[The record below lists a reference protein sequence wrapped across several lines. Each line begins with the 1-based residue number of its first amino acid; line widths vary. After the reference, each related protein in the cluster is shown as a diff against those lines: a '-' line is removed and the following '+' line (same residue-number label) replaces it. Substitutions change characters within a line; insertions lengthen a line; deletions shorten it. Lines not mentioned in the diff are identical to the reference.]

1 MLTLSREAG
10 AVILK
15 MAYGYTTEPV
25 KSDPLVELAGKA
37 LDEFAKA
44 AVPGAWAVD
53 IMPFRETIIYFE
65 DNAKRW

>member
-1 MLTLSREAG
+1 
-10 AVILK
+10 